1 MATDTNN
8 QMECQNIPLPTS
20 RPGTPE
26 DLFTPCERLIQVQ
39 NEIKKFTLLT
49 IGARDSLNSLAPFMS
64 VDDPE
69 VTELFNR
76 HKFYQEEL
84 QRSECEYGTLPSCST
99 SGCTV
104 HGTPPASPVKN
115 VKDNPAL
122 PNIKSNNSNKRK
134 ESDDGFISPS
144 RRQTIKRP
152 NLITNSNF
160 TLETGNIFANLN
172 LNHQDIAGTSNTQNT
187 TQDNNTADNTNQIKK
202 FLHPPVML
210 YCSDTIRHT
219 MKVINTAFPKL
230 RSKLSSEFIKLYSDN
245 SEQYRNLL
253 HFVEENKFQFHAIT
267 PKQDRPIKVVIKG
280 LPRDSKIEDIQSDL
294 LEQGFL
300 NSKVSQLT
308 GRITKQKLPIFMVT
322 LL

>member
-26 DLFTPCERLIQVQ
+26 DLFTPCERQVQIQ
-39 NEIKKFTLLT
+39 NEIKRFTLLT
-49 IGARDSLNSLAPFMS
+49 IGARDSLNSLAPFMT

-84 QRSECEYGTLPSCST
+84 HRSECEYGTLPPCST
-99 SGCTV
+99 PGCTV
-104 HGTPPASPVKN
+104 HGTPPASSPKI

-122 PNIKSNNSNKRK
+122 PIIKSNNCNKRK

-172 LNHQDIAGTSNTQNT
+172 DQDIAGTSNTQNT
-187 TQDNNTADNTNQIKK
+187 TQDNNTADNTNQKIS
-202 FLHPPVML
+202 PPTCNAL
-210 YCSDTIRHT
+210 L
-219 MKVINTAFPKL
+219 L
-230 RSKLSSEFIKLYSDN
+230 RYNKTHN
-245 SEQYRNLL
+245 
-253 HFVEENKFQFHAIT
+253 ENH
-267 PKQDRPIKVVIKG
+267 
-280 LPRDSKIEDIQSDL
+280 
-294 LEQGFL
+294 
-300 NSKVSQLT
+300 
-308 GRITKQKLPIFMVT
+308 
-322 LL
+322 